1 MKQAIVQDSPEGA
14 VLTIHVQPKAARS
27 EFAGIHG
34 EALKFRVAAPP
45 TDGAAN
51 EELCR
56 YLARRFDL
64 PKSGVLVR
72 SGAASRHKRVLLKG
86 VPSRLVREVLHID
99 VPG

>member
-1 MKQAIVQDSPEGA
+1 MNPATIQDSPEGA
-14 VLTIHVQPKAARS
+14 VLTVHVQPKSART

-51 EELCR
+51 EALCA
-56 YLARRFDL
+56 YLAKQFCL
-64 PKSGVLVR
+64 PKSGVVLC

-86 VPSRLVREVLHID
+86 VPGRLVREALKLD
-99 VPG
+99 